1 MIVKQINR
9 PKNSVGSFP
18 RLFKYLTTELDPN
31 AGTRRKRC
39 TKREVVWSE
48 NNLSFLD
55 TAAYEM
61 QGVAFLN
68 VRCRDALYYYMLSW
82 PEGEVPS
89 RTQWHDLHSL
99 LADHQL
105 RLERRKNC
113 TYTIFN
119 PQYNVRVKASDVFL
133 HNFGGKHARHLT
145 ESQLGPW
152 TEM

>member
-1 MIVKQINR
+1 MIVNQINR

-31 AGTRRKRC
+31 TGTRRKRC
-39 TKREVVWSE
+39 TKREIVWSE

-61 QGVAFLN
+61 RAVAYLRRHLALR
-68 VRCRDALYYYMLSW
+68 VRTLLLRNNATW
-82 PEGEVPS
+82 AN
-89 RTQWHDLHSL
+89 LHSL

-119 PQYNVRVKASDVFL
+119 PQHNVRVKASEVFV
-133 HNFGGKHARHLT
+133 HNLGSKNARHLT
-145 ESQLGPW
+145 ERQLGPW

>member
-9 PKNSVGSFP
+9 PKNSVSSFP
-18 RLFKYLTTELDPN
+18 QLFKYLTTKLDPN
-31 AGTRRKRC
+31 TDVSRKRC
-39 TKREVVWSE
+39 TKRDIVRSE
-48 NNLSFLD
+48 NNLCSIE
-55 TAAYEM
+55 TAFYEM
-61 QGVAFLN
+61 EGTADLIRHFALR
-68 VRCRDALYYYMLSW
+68 VRILPLHNNATWAD
-82 PEGEVPS
+82 P
-89 RTQWHDLHSL
+89 HSL

-145 ESQLGPW
+145 ERQLGPW